1 MTEQTQFIRNYLA
14 ESGFSFDELAETEIT
29 QESESVYHVTY
40 HAEDPYDGADFKVE
54 FRNNEFRIFDS
65 VYGDDYDFMPIQ

>member
-1 MTEQTQFIRNYLA
+1 MKEQQFIRNYLA
-14 ESGFSFDELAETEIT
+14 ESGFSLDELAETEIT
-29 QESESVYHVTY
+29 QESEFVYHVTY
-40 HAEDPYDGADFKVE
+40 HAEDPYGGADFRVE